1 MAITLGMVRAPN
13 IAFDRSR
20 RSLQV
25 DPFWKGGG
33 LVNLLVRQLQTY
45 GEHMPSEDLRIP
57 TFGLEN
63 AAVDN
68 KPRPAAY
75 AVIINNQGR
84 IAAVKGKSHYFLPG
98 GGSLAEET
106 PEQTAMREVREEL
119 ACELRIISQIGKAV
133 QFFQSDGQNYRME
146 AVFFEGELIGALS
159 VTAEYELCWLDVGQ
173 IEEGFYHK
181 CQVWAVKQLRDSK

>member
-1 MAITLGMVRAPN
+1 
-13 IAFDRSR
+13 
-20 RSLQV
+20 
-25 DPFWKGGG
+25 
-33 LVNLLVRQLQTY
+33 
-45 GEHMPSEDLRIP
+45 MPSEDLRIP

-63 AAVDN
+63 AAVVN

-75 AVIINNQGR
+75 AVIIDNQGR

-133 QFFQSDGQNYRME
+133 QFFQADGQNYRME
-146 AVFFEGELIGALS
+146 AVFFEGELIGVIS
-159 VTAEYELCWLDVGQ
+159 ETAEYELCWLDVGQ
-173 IEEGFYHK
+173 IGEGFYHK
-181 CQVWAVKQLRDSK
+181 CQVWAVKQLRDSKRYEGHLQET